1 MFSSKVM
8 KAIACEVEDDKMEMI
23 ERLKIFLKEKIDGDY
38 EEIDEWIDEFA
49 KGEFDGSRKKSSKK
63 SSSPK
68 KKRKQSHYNHFFG
81 ICQQQITSENLEN
94 TTKMTRAERCA
105 EIKKRW
111 NELKSQP
118 DYPTIKKQWENE
130 RDAKLGLTD
139 SSDGGGQFLSLMV
152 TNNNTTPS
160 DEGEQFLS
168 MMVPVEKGKEEVDED
183 EEEEEEEEEQVDEE
197 EEEKE
202 KKKKEKEER
211 KKKEKEERKKKGDEE
226 KEKKK
231 KEKEER
237 KKKEKEEK
245 EATGSSDEGDGS
257 SDQGDGSSDQGD
269 GSSDGDDESSD
280 GETILM
286 VTVDDNSSG
295 DESQ

>member
-118 DYPTIKKQWENE
+118 DYLTIKKQWENE

-168 MMVPVEKGKEEVDED
+168 MMVPVEKG
-183 EEEEEEEEEQVDEE
+183 EEEEEEEEQVDEE
-197 EEEKE
+197 EEEE
-202 KKKKEKEER
+202 
-211 KKKEKEERKKKGDEE
+211 DEE
-226 KEKKK
+226 EKKK

-245 EATGSSDEGDGS
+245 EATGSSD
-257 SDQGDGSSDQGD
+257 QGDGSSDEG
-269 GSSDGDDESSD
+269 DESSD

>member
-118 DYPTIKKQWENE
+118 DYLTIKKQWENE

-168 MMVPVEKGKEEVDED
+168 MMVPVEKG
-183 EEEEEEEEEQVDEE
+183 EEEEEEEEQVDEE
-197 EEEKE
+197 EEEEDEEE

-257 SDQGDGSSDQGD
+257 SDQGDGSSDEGD
-269 GSSDGDDESSD
+269 ESSDEGDESSD

>member
-1 MFSSKVM
+1 M

-94 TTKMTRAERCA
+94 TTKTTRAERCA

-118 DYPTIKKQWENE
+118 DYLTVKKQWENE
-130 RDAKLGLTD
+130 RDANLGIT
-139 SSDGGGQFLSLMV
+139 SSDEGGQFLSLMV
-152 TNNNTTPS
+152 TNNGITPSS

-168 MMVPVEKGKEEVDED
+168 MMVSVEK
-183 EEEEEEEEEQVDEE
+183 
-197 EEEKE
+197 
-202 KKKKEKEER
+202 
-211 KKKEKEERKKKGDEE
+211 
-226 KEKKK
+226 
-231 KEKEER
+231 
-237 KKKEKEEK
+237 
-245 EATGSSDEGDGS
+245 
-257 SDQGDGSSDQGD
+257 
-269 GSSDGDDESSD
+269 
-280 GETILM
+280 
-286 VTVDDNSSG
+286 
-295 DESQ
+295 